1 MDRDRMVT
9 RVRKGKGGKD
19 RYTLLSKGF
28 LKDLRAYYMEYKPKE
43 WLFEGEKG
51 GRYSATSVVKVVKKA
66 ASRAR
71 ITKKVVPHTLRHSF
85 ATHLLAPG
93 TDLRYI
99 QTLLG
104 HNSTRTTGIYTHV
117 SNPILS
123 GIENPLDS

>member
-1 MDRDRMVT
+1 MV
-9 RVRKGKGGKD
+9 RGIKID
-19 RYTLLSKGF
+19 RYTLLSKGL
-28 LKDLRAYYMEYKPKE
+28 LKDLSAYYMEYNSKE
-43 WLFEGEKG
+43 WFFEGEKG

-85 ATHLLAPG
+85 ATHLLESG

-104 HNSTRTTGIYTHV
+104 HNSTRTTEIYTHV
-117 SNPILS
+117 ANPILS

>member
-1 MDRDRMVT
+1 
-9 RVRKGKGGKD
+9 
-19 RYTLLSKGF
+19 
-28 LKDLRAYYMEYKPKE
+28 MEYKPKE

-117 SNPILS
+117 ANPILS

>member
-1 MDRDRMVT
+1 
-9 RVRKGKGGKD
+9 
-19 RYTLLSKGF
+19 
-28 LKDLRAYYMEYKPKE
+28 MEYKPKE

-66 ASRAR
+66 TSRAR
-71 ITKKVVPHTLRHSF
+71 MSKKVVPHTLRHSF

-104 HNSTRTTGIYTHV
+104 HNSTHTTEIYTHV
-117 SNPILS
+117 ANPILS

>member
-1 MDRDRMVT
+1 MDRDRMMT
-9 RVRKGKGGKD
+9 RVRNGKGGKD
-19 RYTLLSKGF
+19 RYTLLSKGL

-71 ITKKVVPHTLRHSF
+71 ITKKVVPHILRHSF

-99 QTLLG
+99 QTVLG
-104 HNSTRTTGIYTHV
+104 HNSTRTT
-117 SNPILS
+117 
-123 GIENPLDS
+123 